1 MKFFVAVVIVLLLL
15 IYFMVVVLRSVV
27 SEVNQKVN
35 GYFLKHLEEYDDHY
49 SSKLANI
56 KEMNAKE
63 EKLSRTLRSLERE
76 VESYRVSPFYVPR
89 PVPRDI
95 YIPTARYIDNDFFV
109 EYKVAKDKL
118 MSIDKQQV
126 IYNVLE
132 RVPYTGNMPRYKLAC
147 DIIEDLNFDV
157 RYNLCSVPAAE
168 QLEVLSEAMTGDKK
182 EVLDSFVE
190 TLDVDE
196 AFDSMKFYD
205 YVKEIRKLE
214 DPNVYVSVGEN
225 EQDYTE
231 EEKNI
236 ICSVDSNICE
246 GIKIIFQNKIYDY
259 SIYKTRRKG

>member
-132 RVPYTGNMPRYKLAC
+132 RVPYTGSIDRYKLAC
-147 DIIEDLNFDV
+147 DVIADLNFDV
-157 RYNLCSVPAAE
+157 LYNLCSVPSDDQLKALNE
-168 QLEVLSEAMTGDKK
+168 TFTGEKKELLEKYVESLEV
-182 EVLDSFVE
+182 
-190 TLDVDE
+190 DE
-196 AFDSMKFYD
+196 EFDSMKFYD
-205 YVKEIRKLE
+205 YVKDIRLIE
-214 DPNVYVSVGEN
+214 DPHVYVSVAEN

>member
-1 MKFFVAVVIVLLLL
+1 MEFFVAVVIVLLVL
-15 IYFMVVVLRSVV
+15 IYFMVVVLRSIV

-35 GYFLKHLEEYDDHY
+35 GYFLKHLEEYDEQY
-49 SSKLANI
+49 SSKLTNI

-76 VESYRVSPFYVPR
+76 MEAYRVSPFYVPR

-118 MSIDKQQV
+118 MSIDKQEV
-126 IYNVLE
+126 IYNVIE
-132 RVPYTGNMPRYKLAC
+132 KVPYVGNLSRYQLAC
-147 DIIEDLNFDV
+147 DIIKDLNFDV
-157 RYNLCSVPAAE
+157 LYNLCSVPSTD
-168 QLEVLSEAMTGDKK
+168 QLEVLNETFTGDKK
-182 EVLDSFVE
+182 EVLEQFVN
-190 TLDVDE
+190 TLEVDE

-205 YVKEIRKLE
+205 YVKNIRKIE
-214 DPNVYVSVGEN
+214 DPHLYVSVAEN
-225 EQDYTE
+225 EKDYTE

>member
-1 MKFFVAVVIVLLLL
+1 MEFFVAVVIVLLVL

-132 RVPYTGNMPRYKLAC
+132 RVPYIGNISRYKLAC